1 MKKIL
6 RFLRDSW
13 LTLFCVALL
22 LGATATA
29 WRLLDAPL
37 DPYIYAEYAV
47 AKSAPEYKDII
58 FVRTLLTGSPMTI
71 PCRRIFQRMH
81 PPSVSPGAS
90 RSRRAS

>member
-6 RFLRDSW
+6 RFLRHSW
-13 LTLFCVALL
+13 LTLFCATLL

-58 FVRTLLTGSPMTI
+58 GL
-71 PCRRIFQRMH
+71 
-81 PPSVSPGAS
+81 
-90 RSRRAS
+90 RADHF